1 MSTSSNTT
9 PPAERKSLWL
19 GIAKFLLL
27 AALVITLF
35 LLGQSM
41 VVIASF
47 EVAGLTSATF
57 SGLSRYCAKVS
68 LAVPMTPS
76 NAFLEVEVTCEGAIV
91 RG

>member
-41 VVIASF
+41 VRHRF
-47 EVAGLTSATF
+47 F
-57 SGLSRYCAKVS
+57 
-68 LAVPMTPS
+68 
-76 NAFLEVEVTCEGAIV
+76 
-91 RG
+91 RGGRVNQRDVLRP